1 MEIASAFVTIRPEVS
16 GFEAELASALG
27 GIGDQEVTL
36 TADADTS
43 AAVDAVESIPDGE
56 VDVSANTEQAEQSL
70 DQVREKVEET
80 TDSTSKLGEAAQGA
94 LSGMGGLSGAAGGA
108 TSALGASAVAGG
120 AAAAGLFAF
129 AQGAIDAESAA
140 QRFDLIAGNLG
151 DSVRSI
157 DVGGLSGDVGDL
169 ALQLGSSDEAML
181 NATATFVSF
190 ARSAGA
196 SDDQIVS
203 ASDNINA
210 LALRAVALNPALGD
224 AGAVAEAL
232 RNALARGGRAT
243 TQYGIALTSA
253 EINARAMADT
263 GKANTDELTQFEKAA
278 AGAELAVERLGNTMG
293 SDFQAG
299 SENARTEWNRMTE
312 SLGEA
317 SESVGGLMLPAIE
330 NITEAVTEL
339 GDGIANLDFRKI
351 IEGFLDLGP
360 GLIANGFTDLWS
372 ALSGG
377 TEELDAQ
384 GNVVGDLPPAW
395 GAAEDAVDSYTEAQ
409 SAAADAVAGTL
420 PTLGDSIS
428 AVDRAGQAWGVLEA
442 STDPQ
447 AVIDNLSLA
456 LFAWDDFQAN
466 IDTVADWGPNIA
478 AALQQLGP
486 EVAGGLTSALA
497 EGNIAT
503 IAQLDDLISQIQ
515 GRGGEASAVLTG
527 FARNGMDGAVAAVA
541 GAAPAMG
548 AAGTQAGATGAAGI
562 DAGLAFSDASGI
574 GQIVGVQ
581 YGAGVTSG
589 IASMAG
595 TVSAVATNV
604 IVGAGST
611 SAAYARGQSLGST
624 YGAGLVAGLAGQIGN
639 AGATAAALRRAANV
653 ESASGLTREV
663 TGGAAKTTIRLV
675 NEMDGAVLSE
685 RIFEVDRRNA
695 YSEGYEP

>member
-263 GKANTDELTQFEKAA
+263 GKANSDELTQFEKAA

-384 GNVVGDLPPAW
+384 GNVVGDLPTAW
-395 GAAEDAVDSYTEAQ
+395 AGATDSADQYAAAQ
-409 SAAADAVAGTL
+409 QAAADALANTL
-420 PTLGDSIS
+420 PTLGDTIS
-428 AVDRAGQAWGVLEA
+428 AVDRAGQAFGILEA

-447 AVIDNLSLA
+447 AVIDNLRLA
-456 LFAWDDFQAN
+456 LFSFQDFQNN
-466 IDTVADWGPNIA
+466 IDVISDWGPNIA

-486 EVAGGLTSALA
+486 EVAGGLTNALA
-497 EGNIAT
+497 EGNIAA
-503 IAQLDDLISQIQ
+503 IAQLDDLVSQLDPA
-515 GRGGEASAVLTG
+515 GGQVVAALTG

-624 YGAGLVAGLAGQIGN
+624 YGAGLVAGLASQIGN
-639 AGATAAALRRAANV
+639 AGATAASLRRAANV
-653 ESASGLTREV
+653 ESAGLTREV
-663 TGGAAKTTIRLV
+663 TGGGGKTTITLV